1 MVMSDPAYHLRQT
14 ALGLERLAGLLRA
27 QQWREPDEHALHPA
41 QRALLELLGEDKR
54 GWRVGELAQRLGV
67 SAASASDTIAA
78 LEARELV
85 RRARDPDDGRAVRV
99 HPSRRGLAWLRRSR
113 ARGGTGERLLAT
125 LAPDDLAAFSR
136 SLQLLILQAQRDGLA
151 TGLRTCAGCEFF
163 RPFAGGGESPH
174 YCALVG
180 AAFGDAQLRVDCAE
194 QRPRG
199 MDVGMSAA
207 DAVAQRFRAGA
218 ALLGADDSSDGHN
231 DKTSRSG
238 RTPPRRHSA
247 SAE

>member
-85 RRARDPDDGRAVRV
+85 
-99 HPSRRGLAWLRRSR
+99 
-113 ARGGTGERLLAT
+113 
-125 LAPDDLAAFSR
+125 
-136 SLQLLILQAQRDGLA
+136 
-151 TGLRTCAGCEFF
+151 
-163 RPFAGGGESPH
+163 
-174 YCALVG
+174 
-180 AAFGDAQLRVDCAE
+180 
-194 QRPRG
+194 
-199 MDVGMSAA
+199 
-207 DAVAQRFRAGA
+207 
-218 ALLGADDSSDGHN
+218 
-231 DKTSRSG
+231 
-238 RTPPRRHSA
+238 
-247 SAE
+247 

>member
-1 MVMSDPAYHLRQT
+1 MTDPAFHLRQT
-14 ALGLERLAGLLRA
+14 ALGLERLAALLRA

-67 SAASASDTIAA
+67 SAASASDSIAA
-78 LEARELV
+78 LEARALV

-113 ARGGTGERLLAT
+113 ARGGAGERLLAT
-125 LAPDDLAAFSR
+125 LSPQDLAAFSR
-136 SLQLLILQAQRDGLA
+136 SLQLLILQAQQAGLA

-163 RPFAGGGESPH
+163 RPFEGRGEQPH
-174 YCALVG
+174 FCALVG
-180 AAFGDAQLRVDCAE
+180 APFGDAQLRVDCAE

-199 MDVGMSAA
+199 LEAGVAA
-207 DAVAQRFRAGA
+207 LDAVAQRFRAGA
-218 ALLGADDSSDGHN
+218 AGE
-231 DKTSRSG
+231 KTSRGG
-238 RTPPRRHSA
+238 RAPPRKHSA

>member
-1 MVMSDPAYHLRQT
+1 MSDPAFHLRQT
-14 ALGLERLAGLLRA
+14 ALGLERLGGLMRA
-27 QQWREPDEHALHPA
+27 QQWREPDAYALHPA

-78 LEARELV
+78 LQARELV
-85 RRARDPDDGRAVRV
+85 RRERDPDDGRAVRV

-113 ARGGTGERLLAT
+113 ARGGLGERLLAT
-125 LAPDDLAAFSR
+125 LAPDELAAFSR
-136 SLQLLILQAQRDGLA
+136 SLQLLILQAQREGLA

-163 RPFAGGGESPH
+163 RPFEGGGDAPH

-194 QRPRG
+194 HRPR
-199 MDVGMSAA
+199 AA
-207 DAVAQRFRAGA
+207 DARAGALDAVAARFRAGA
-218 ALLGADDSSDGHN
+218 GDHRDT
-231 DKTSRSG
+231 TSRRG
-238 RTPPRRHSA
+238 PAPKRTHSA
-247 SAE
+247 AAE